1 MLGQDENSHRAVTAA
16 QHLYTLSALDAY
28 PPNSDANIEHA
39 HDALTAGAQAR
50 GILDNSRVEQAE
62 TTYKED
68 ADEANKSL
76 GRSAD
81 WIKLGAGAVVGGGI
95 AAIPLPGSTAAALV
109 VAPLAADTVGE
120 AVNTFIGQE
129 IDKGVDDAEQD
140 PAEQA
145 QLTSSEFY
153 KKGEN
158 QLGAD
163 YHTYVKDSPKAAE
176 IANNQN
182 WNDDIKGAYLGIGSH
197 ENDYRGRAPY
207 KD

>member
-1 MLGQDENSHRAVTAA
+1 MAGAYIDDIDYNLSGVGEYEMDEGTFPPKYQGRANFTQDGTINFLSVLGQDENSHRAVTAA

-81 WIKLGAGAVVGGGI
+81 WIKLGAGAVVGVASPQSRSRG
-95 AAIPLPGSTAAALV
+95 PRLRHSSSHHSLPT
-109 VAPLAADTVGE
+109 P
-120 AVNTFIGQE
+120 
-129 IDKGVDDAEQD
+129 
-140 PAEQA
+140 
-145 QLTSSEFY
+145 
-153 KKGEN
+153 
-158 QLGAD
+158 
-163 YHTYVKDSPKAAE
+163 
-176 IANNQN
+176 
-182 WNDDIKGAYLGIGSH
+182 W
-197 ENDYRGRAPY
+197 GRQ
-207 KD
+207 